1 MAEEAA
7 EPAPHPPPT
16 FIEVK
21 CRSSGKTRRF
31 AVGTDAGFALSLINR
46 TLMGVATATATAT
59 PPPLALHIEAFKE
72 KEEPIAF
79 GPNSLLVQYGH
90 GWQLQTRTELDF
102 DYPVPKGVRFRPLTT
117 RISTVKGTDGSHPVE
132 RTAKPVISSVYIG
145 KIILAF
151 ILIFVL
157 GAIFTLALENLPRLI
172 LFIKSSM

>member
-1 MAEEAA
+1 MAEDAA
-7 EPAPHPPPT
+7 EPAPHPPLT

-46 TLMGVATATATAT
+46 TLMGAATATAT
-59 PPPLALHIEAFKE
+59 PPPLALHIEAYKE
-72 KEEPIAF
+72 REEPIAF
-79 GPNSLLVQYGH
+79 GPNSILVQYGH

-102 DYPVPKGVRFRPLTT
+102 DFPVPKGERLRPLTT

-132 RTAKPVISSVYIG
+132 RTAKPVISFVYIG

-157 GAIFTLALENLPRLI
+157 GAILTLALENLPRLI

>member
-1 MAEEAA
+1 MAEETA

-46 TLMGVATATATAT
+46 TLMGTATAT
-59 PPPLALHIEAFKE
+59 PLPLALHIEAFKE
-72 KEEPIAF
+72 REEPIAF

-102 DYPVPKGVRFRPLTT
+102 DFPVPKGERLRPLTT
-117 RISTVKGTDGSHPVE
+117 RISTVKGTDGSHPVK
-132 RTAKPVISSVYIG
+132 RTANPVISSVYIG

>member
-46 TLMGVATATATAT
+46 TLMGAATATAT

-72 KEEPIAF
+72 REEPIAF

-102 DYPVPKGVRFRPLTT
+102 DFPVPKGERLLPT

-132 RTAKPVISSVYIG
+132 RAAKPEISFVYIG

-157 GAIFTLALENLPRLI
+157 GVIFTLALENLPRLI

>member
-1 MAEEAA
+1 MKHEQ
-7 EPAPHPPPT
+7 

-46 TLMGVATATATAT
+46 TLMGAATAT

-102 DYPVPKGVRFRPLTT
+102 DYPGNFLFWVF
-117 RISTVKGTDGSHPVE
+117 
-132 RTAKPVISSVYIG
+132 VISFLFS
-145 KIILAF
+145 F
-151 ILIFVL
+151 L
-157 GAIFTLALENLPRLI
+157 GF
-172 LFIKSSM
+172 

>member
-7 EPAPHPPPT
+7 EPAPHPHPT

-46 TLMGVATATATAT
+46 TLMGAATATAT
-59 PPPLALHIEAFKE
+59 PRPLALHIEAFKE
-72 KEEPIAF
+72 REEPIAF

-102 DYPVPKGVRFRPLTT
+102 DFPVPRGERVRPLTT
-117 RISTVKGTDGSHPVE
+117 RISTVKGTDGSE
-132 RTAKPVISSVYIG
+132 RTGKPVISFVYIG

-157 GAIFTLALENLPRLI
+157 GVIFTLALENLPRLI

>member
-1 MAEEAA
+1 MAEETA

-46 TLMGVATATATAT
+46 TLMGTATAT
-59 PPPLALHIEAFKE
+59 PLPLALHIEAFKE
-72 KEEPIAF
+72 REEPIAF

-102 DYPVPKGVRFRPLTT
+102 DFPVPKGERLRPLTT
-117 RISTVKGTDGSHPVE
+117 RISTGKGTDGSHPVE
-132 RTAKPVISSVYIG
+132 RTANPVISSVYIG